1 MQSSFTPGPWF
12 VPTPIYRTL
21 YVEARVGNGML
32 QEVASCGPT
41 AEPSQQAANARLIA
55 AAPELLEALRGM
67 LALDEEHHQRGHC
80 DDDVCAEVRKA
91 RAAIAKATGSE
102 A

>member
-1 MQSSFTPGPWF
+1 MSEHSHAPWSIRQSATHVTVVTASGDAIFHDDKRLPG
-12 VPTPIYRTL
+12 VM
-21 YVEARVGNGML
+21 ED
-32 QEVASCGPT
+32 
-41 AEPSQQAANARLIA
+41 ARLIA

-91 RAAIAKATGSE
+91 LAAIAKATGE
-102 A
+102 PT